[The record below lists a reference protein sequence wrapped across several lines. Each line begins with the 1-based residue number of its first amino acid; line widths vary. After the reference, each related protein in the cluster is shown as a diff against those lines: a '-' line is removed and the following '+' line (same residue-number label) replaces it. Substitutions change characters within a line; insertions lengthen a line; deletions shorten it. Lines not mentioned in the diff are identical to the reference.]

1 MNNLIDELT
10 ILKLKKMPVEMKM
23 RLLGFMEG
31 VEAAT
36 KIAQEGEDTSKA

>member
-10 ILKLKKMPVEMKM
+10 ILKLKKMPVEMQM

-36 KIAQEGEDTSKA
+36 QIAQEGKDASKA